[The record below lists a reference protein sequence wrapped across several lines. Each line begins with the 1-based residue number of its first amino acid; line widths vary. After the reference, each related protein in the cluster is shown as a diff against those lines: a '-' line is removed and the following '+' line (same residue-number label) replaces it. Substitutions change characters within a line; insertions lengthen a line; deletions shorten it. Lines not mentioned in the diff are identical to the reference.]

1 MKIAV
6 AIMIVALVAQA
17 QGISCYGCS
26 DALVLGKSSQ
36 GPDTCSS
43 ESIMECSPEQDT
55 CLSVLTTWITVVD
68 GTTMEDYM
76 YIYNCG
82 VLAVATKEFR
92 AAQCERFQKDLDTT
106 YNDRGFDKFEC
117 RVELCQDD
125 LCNSDAR
132 VSDHGDD
139 GDDGDDKHGSYS
151 GTTLL
156 SRSAV
161 IVTALLMAVF
171 F

>member
-1 MKIAV
+1 MYT
-6 AIMIVALVAQA
+6 
-17 QGISCYGCS
+17 YG
-26 DALVLGKSSQ
+26 
-36 GPDTCSS
+36 
-43 ESIMECSPEQDT
+43 
-55 CLSVLTTWITVVD
+55 
-68 GTTMEDYM
+68 
-76 YIYNCG
+76 CG
-82 VLAVATKEFR
+82 VLAEETKEVH
-92 AAQCERFQKDLDTT
+92 AAQCENFQGALTVD

-117 RVELCQDD
+117 RFELCQDD
-125 LCNSDAR
+125 LCNTGPR
-132 VSDHGDD
+132 VSDH

>member
-1 MKIAV
+1 MKIAA

-55 CLSVLTTWITVVD
+55 CLSLFTSWTTIVD
-68 GTTMEDYM
+68 GTTMEDRI

-82 VLAVATKEFR
+82 VLAEETKELH
-92 AAQCERFQKDLDTT
+92 AAQCEMYQRDLDGT

-117 RVELCQDD
+117 RFELCQDD
-125 LCNSDAR
+125 LCNSGPR
-132 VSDHGDD
+132 VSDH

-161 IVTALLMAVF
+161 IVTALLMAIF